1 MSKNLLNDVAAR
13 ATRYLD
19 GVTQRRVF
27 PSPATLR
34 DLQGFSVELQDEPIE
49 PAKVLAE
56 LDTLG
61 SPATVACTGGR
72 YFGFVTGGALP
83 ATLAANML
91 AGAWDQN
98 AGLELGSPVNAH
110 LEKVCRGWLISLLG
124 LPEQTEVG
132 FVTGATM
139 ANFTGL
145 AAARH
150 SVLHAQG
157 WDVEAQGLFGAPPI
171 TVVVGNEV
179 HVSLLKALSMLGL
192 GRERV
197 VRVRADGQGRMIAS
211 ELPAIEGPTIVCT
224 QAGNVNTG
232 AFDPIGEIA
241 ARLRGT
247 GAWIHVDGAFGL
259 WAAAAPAKRPLADG
273 VDLADSIAT
282 DAHKWLN
289 VPYDSGLV
297 FVRDPRALNSAMSA
311 SAAYL
316 LQGETRDPHLFV
328 PEMSRRARAVE
339 VWAAL
344 RSTGRRGLAEL
355 IERNCEH
362 AARFASELRKAG
374 YQILNDVALNQ
385 VLVSFG
391 APEVTRR
398 VIAAIQQDG
407 TCWCG
412 GTSWQ
417 GNIAMRISV
426 SSWATTD
433 ADVEQSIEAILRC
446 AREVR
451 SAAERS

>member
-1 MSKNLLNDVAAR
+1 MNPLLNDAASR
-13 ATRYLD
+13 ASRYLD
-19 GVTQRRVF
+19 EIADRPVF
-27 PSPATLR
+27 PAPAALAG
-34 DLQGFSVELQDEPIE
+34 LKGFAIELQDEPRA
-49 PAKVLAE
+49 PAMVLEE
-56 LDTLG
+56 LDALG
-61 SPATVACTGGR
+61 SPATVASTGGR

-83 ATLAANML
+83 AAHAANML

-98 AGLELGSPVNAH
+98 GGLELNSPVAAY
-110 LEKVCRGWLISLLG
+110 LERVCRDWLVSLLG
-124 LPEQTEVG
+124 LPAQTEVG

-150 SVLHAQG
+150 AVLRTLG

-171 TVVVGNEV
+171 TVIVGNEV

-197 VRVRADGQGRMIAS
+197 VRVPADSQGRMIAAQ
-211 ELPAIEGPTIVCT
+211 LPPIEGPTIVCA

-259 WAAAAPAKRPLADG
+259 WAAAAPAKRALADG
-273 VDLADSIAT
+273 VDLADSLAT

-297 FVRDPRALNSAMSA
+297 FVRDRRALNSAMSA

-316 LQGETRDPHLFV
+316 IEGQTRDPHLFV

-339 VWAAL
+339 IWAAL
-344 RSTGRRGLAEL
+344 RSLGRRGLAEM
-355 IERNCEH
+355 IERNCRH
-362 AARFASELRKAG
+362 AVRFATALREAG
-374 YQILNDVALNQ
+374 YAVLNDVVLNQ

-391 APEVTRR
+391 APDVTRR
-398 VIAAIQQDG
+398 VIAAIQRDG

-433 ADVEQSIEAILRC
+433 EDVAQSIAAMLRC
-446 AREVR
+446 ART
-451 SAAERS
+451 

>member
-1 MSKNLLNDVAAR
+1 MPENLLKDVASR

-19 GVTQRRVF
+19 DVTQRRVF
-27 PSPATLR
+27 PSPAALR
-34 DLQGFSVELQDEPIE
+34 DLQGFSVQLQDEPID
-49 PAKVLAE
+49 PATVLEE

-98 AGLELGSPVNAH
+98 AGLELGSPLNAH
-110 LEKVCRGWLISLLG
+110 LEKVCRDWLVSLLG

-150 SVLHAQG
+150 AVLHARG
-157 WDVEAQGLFGAPPI
+157 WDVEARGLFGAPPI

-197 VRVRADGQGRMIAS
+197 VRVPADGQGRMIAS
-211 ELPAIEGPTIVCT
+211 KLPTVDGPTIVCA

-232 AFDPIGEIA
+232 AFDPLGEIA
-241 ARLRGT
+241 AHLRGS

-259 WAAAAPAKRPLADG
+259 WAAAAPAKRALADG
-273 VDLADSIAT
+273 IDLVDSIAT

-297 FVRDPRALNSAMSA
+297 FVRERRALNSAMSA

-316 LQGETRDPHLFV
+316 MQGETRDPHLFV

-339 VWAAL
+339 IWAAL
-344 RSTGRRGLAEL
+344 RSVGRRGLAEL

-374 YQILNDVALNQ
+374 YQILNDVVLNQ

-391 APEVTRR
+391 EPDDTRR
-398 VIAAIQQDG
+398 VIAAIQRDG

-417 GNIAMRISV
+417 GNMAMRISV

-446 AREVR
+446 ARE
-451 SAAERS
+451 

>member
-1 MSKNLLNDVAAR
+1 MPENLLQDVASR

-19 GVTQRRVF
+19 DVTQRRVF
-27 PSPATLR
+27 PSPAALR
-34 DLQGFSVELQDEPIE
+34 DLHGFSVELQDEPID
-49 PAKVLAE
+49 PAKVLEE

-98 AGLELGSPVNAH
+98 AGLELGSPLNAH
-110 LEKVCRGWLISLLG
+110 LEKVCRDWLVSLLG

-150 SVLHAQG
+150 SVLHAHG
-157 WDVEAQGLFGAPPI
+157 WDVEARGLFGAPPI

-197 VRVRADGQGRMIAS
+197 VRVPADDQGRMIAS
-211 ELPAIEGPTIVCT
+211 KLPTVDGPTIVCA

-232 AFDPIGEIA
+232 AFDPLGEIA
-241 ARLRGT
+241 AHLRGS

-259 WAAAAPAKRPLADG
+259 WAAAAPAKRALADG
-273 VDLADSIAT
+273 VDLVDSIAT

-297 FVRDPRALNSAMSA
+297 FVRERRALNSAMSA

-316 LQGETRDPHLFV
+316 MQGETRDPHLFV

-339 VWAAL
+339 IWAAL
-344 RSTGRRGLAEL
+344 RSVGRRGLAEL

-362 AARFASELRKAG
+362 AARFASQLRKAG
-374 YQILNDVALNQ
+374 YQILNDVVLNQ

-391 APEVTRR
+391 EPDDTRR
-398 VIAAIQQDG
+398 VIAAIQRDG

-446 AREVR
+446 ARE
-451 SAAERS
+451 

>member
-1 MSKNLLNDVAAR
+1 LNPLLNDAASR
-13 ATRYLD
+13 ASRYLED
-19 GVTQRRVF
+19 VARRPVF
-27 PSPATLR
+27 PTPDAL
-34 DLQGFSVELQDEPIE
+34 DALKGFAVELQDEPRV
-49 PAKVLAE
+49 PAKVLEE
-56 LDTLG
+56 LDVLG
-61 SPATVACTGGR
+61 SPATVASTGGR

-83 ATLAANML
+83 AAHAANML

-98 AGLELGSPVNAH
+98 GGLELNSPVAAY
-110 LEKVCRGWLISLLG
+110 LERVCRDWLVSLLG
-124 LPEQTEVG
+124 LPAQTEVG

-150 SVLHAQG
+150 AVLRARG

-171 TVVVGNEV
+171 TVIVGNEV
-179 HVSLLKALSMLGL
+179 HVSLLKALSLLGL
-192 GRERV
+192 GRERI
-197 VRVRADGQGRMIAS
+197 VRVPADSQGRMLAAK
-211 ELPAIEGPTIVCT
+211 LPPIEGPTIVCA

-241 ARLRGT
+241 ARLRAT

-259 WAAAAPAKRPLADG
+259 WAAAAPAKHALADG
-273 VDLADSIAT
+273 VDLADSLAT

-297 FVRDPRALNSAMSA
+297 FVRDRRALNSAMSA

-316 LQGETRDPHLFV
+316 IEGQSRDPHLFV
-328 PEMSRRARAVE
+328 PEMSRRARAIE

-344 RSTGRRGLAEL
+344 RSLGRRGLAEI
-355 IERNCEH
+355 IERNCRH
-362 AARFASELRKAG
+362 AVRFATALREAG
-374 YQILNDVALNQ
+374 YEVLNDVVLNQ

-391 APEVTRR
+391 APDVTRR
-398 VIAAIQQDG
+398 VIAAIQRDG

-433 ADVEQSIEAILRC
+433 EDVALSIEAMLRC
-446 AREVR
+446 AR
-451 SAAERS
+451 A

>member
-1 MSKNLLNDVAAR
+1 VTQDQLLKDVAAR
-13 ATRYLD
+13 AARYLD
-19 GVTQRRVF
+19 DAAQRRVF
-27 PSPATLR
+27 PSPAAVR
-34 DLQGFSVELQDEPIE
+34 GLQGFSVELQDEPLD
-49 PAKVLAE
+49 PANVLAE

-61 SPATVACTGGR
+61 SPATVASTGGR

-110 LEKVCRGWLISLLG
+110 LEKVCRGWLLSLLG
-124 LPEQTEVG
+124 LPEQMEVG

-150 SVLHAQG
+150 AVLRAHG

-179 HVSLLKALSMLGL
+179 HVSLLKGLGMLGL

-197 VRVRADGQGRMIAS
+197 VRVPVDDQGRMIATR
-211 ELPAIEGPTIVCT
+211 LPAVEGPTIVCM
-224 QAGNVNTG
+224 QSGNVNTG
-232 AFDPIGEIA
+232 AFDPIGDIA

-259 WAAAAPAKRPLADG
+259 WAAAAPAKRALAAG
-273 VDLADSIAT
+273 LDLADSLAT

-297 FVRDPRALNSAMSA
+297 FVRDRRALNAAMSA

-316 LQGETRDPHLFV
+316 IEGETRDPHLFV

-344 RSTGRRGLAEL
+344 RSLGRRGLADV
-355 IERNCEH
+355 IERNCAY

-374 YQILNDVALNQ
+374 HRILNDVVLNQ

-391 APEVTRR
+391 TADVTRR
-398 VIAAIQQDG
+398 VITAIQQDG

-417 GNIAMRISV
+417 GTIAMRISV
-426 SSWATTD
+426 SSWATTQD
-433 ADVEQSIEAILRC
+433 DVARSIEAILRC
-446 AREVR
+446 ART
-451 SAAERS
+451 